1 MEQWIEKKQ
10 SINPRTMRA
19 RLLLLIVIALI
30 SAATSRPTD
39 AAEQT
44 VVYAQECITNVDN
57 ATVHIPADVEPS
69 LPDGAPVEPG
79 DTLAVYTEEGICA
92 GYGVWEEGKGA
103 TFAAA
108 GSDSVDV
115 SPDGYSKEEPLKFE
129 VFDVSTERTAEIAS
143 NVTFA
148 SCDDLGV
155 PVCAE
160 GTYEEGTFHQVAEFQ
175 SDSST
180 PVTRA
185 ITLAEG
191 WNFISV
197 PVQTD
202 LSFEELLPEC
212 SSGFLYAPG
221 EGYTAIDSSDP
232 LPAGK
237 GAAVQ
242 CEADTTS
249 VSGSV
254 ASPTFQ
260 VEAGWNLIGSVEDTV
275 DVAAITTS
283 PEGMLESDFFKLP
296 PGEGY
301 EPAMELH
308 PGEGYWVKTAEAGT
322 IDVSGESA
330 PVASTPEKLSR
341 EQGSTSR
348 LVFVDASGR
357 QTTLWLEEGM
367 SEEQLSQYEL
377 PPVPPGE
384 IFDVRFASGHQ
395 AVSLTPNGDWGQSAP
410 EHRVQVLVGGELAAR
425 RRSDLVSGLGQVPGA
440 RQHPVRRG
448 TVSRAVRAVT
458 LLAPAPIDLLA
469 PLGVLAVASVT
480 GPDGSLT
487 IANYR
492 TFLADGFAVG
502 VLLDTILLGAKTV
515 AAVTLLGAIVA
526 LAAALIAQM
535 PGTQTDPTRNA
546 AADAHQQ
553 CRSHVCVD
561 RHSGPDR
568 PDQPDL
574 RRAWPVE
581 PAFLAHVLRDR
592 PGDGADTD

>member
-129 VFDVSTERTAEIAS
+129 VFDVSAGRTAEIAS
-143 NVTFA
+143 SVTFA

-254 ASPTFQ
+254 ASPTLQ

-283 PEGMLESDFFKLP
+283 PAGMLESDFFKLP

-308 PGEGYWVKTAEAGT
+308 PGKGYWVKTAEAGT

-341 EQGSTSR
+341 EQGSTSQ

-367 SEEQLSQYEL
+367 SQEQLSQYEL

-384 IFDVRFASGHQ
+384 VFDVRFESGHQ
-395 AVSLTPNGDWGQSAP
+395 AVSLTTNGDWGQSAP
-410 EHRVQVLVGGELAAR
+410 EHRVQVQGADFPVEVRLETEGTDQRFDLTTGGQEFTLSSERASASIQRSTDQLA
-425 RRSDLVSGLGQVPGA
+425 V
-440 RQHPVRRG
+440 
-448 TVSRAVRAVT
+448 
-458 LLAPAPIDLLA
+458 APAPNPSEFKLGKA
-469 PLGVLAVASVT
+469 SPNPLRGQAKLEYTLPEDAEVSIAVYDVLGRQVERLVDGTRKTGVHQAQVNATNLSSGKYFVRMRA
-480 GPDGSLT
+480 GSFRKTQQLT
-487 IANYR
+487 VVR
-492 TFLADGFAVG
+492 
-502 VLLDTILLGAKTV
+502 
-515 AAVTLLGAIVA
+515 
-526 LAAALIAQM
+526 
-535 PGTQTDPTRNA
+535 
-546 AADAHQQ
+546 
-553 CRSHVCVD
+553 
-561 RHSGPDR
+561 
-568 PDQPDL
+568 
-574 RRAWPVE
+574 
-581 PAFLAHVLRDR
+581 
-592 PGDGADTD
+592 